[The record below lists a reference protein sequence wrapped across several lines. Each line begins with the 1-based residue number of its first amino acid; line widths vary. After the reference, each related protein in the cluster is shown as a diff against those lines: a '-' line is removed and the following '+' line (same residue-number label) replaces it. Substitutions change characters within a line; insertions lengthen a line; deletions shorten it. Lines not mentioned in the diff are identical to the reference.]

1 VYKLWSSSLCSLP
14 HPLAT
19 FYLLGRNVLLSTLFS
34 DTLNLFSSLWV
45 RDKISYPHKTAGNV
59 IMYILIL
66 TVLIMNAVLLWGVSR
81 KPVSGFLNYA
91 K

>member
-1 VYKLWSSSLCSLP
+1 
-14 HPLAT
+14 
-19 FYLLGRNVLLSTLFS
+19 
-34 DTLNLFSSLWV
+34 
-45 RDKISYPHKTAGNV
+45 
-59 IMYILIL
+59 MYILIF